1 MAYQLAAA
9 LGANLIGSLLSVRSE
24 RKRRQRLRERLLAE
38 NAPLEALLQQRQ
50 FGPTESEGNL
60 MQVATQRT
68 LSQLASQGVL
78 NSSISAPAVAQAVAP
93 IEEQRQ
99 RRTQGLLERVVAARQ
114 AIVEGTSLPGYGA
127 AFGEAFGEA
136 GDLMALLS
144 AIGQREGNQKSQA
157 GTEPAAIEPPS
168 PLPEDDLEDFLGLQE
183 SESDYSPMQQLVNR
197 GSGRGRK
204 ARYR

>member
-136 GDLMALLS
+136 GDLMALFSTLN
-144 AIGQREGNQKSQA
+144 RDDDRNLKST
-157 GTEPAAIEPPS
+157 GFSEPSAIEPPA
-168 PLPEDDLEDFLGLQE
+168 PEDLFEDMGLQE

-197 GSGRGRK
+197 GRGRK

>member
-9 LGANLIGSLLSVRSE
+9 LGANLLGSLFSIRSE
-24 RKRRQRLRERLLAE
+24 RNRRKKLRERLLAE
-38 NAPLEALLQQRQ
+38 NAPLEALLQTRQ
-50 FGPTESEGNL
+50 FGPSESEGSL

-68 LSQLASQGVL
+68 LSDLASRGVL

-114 AIVEGTSLPGYGA
+114 AIIEGTSLPGYGA

-136 GDLMALLS
+136 GDLMALFSTLNRGGGS
-144 AIGQREGNQKSQA
+144 GNVSSGIQSSGFA
-157 GTEPAAIEPPS
+157 PPA
-168 PLPEDDLEDFLGLQE
+168 PEDDFDLEDSLGLQE

-197 GSGRGRK
+197 GSGRK